1 MYRLEGNLG
10 VTEALLLTEKEQNA
24 STLKLLSE
32 AQLRIEDLIKKLEGA
47 DRKSDSLQD
56 TITRSDCFLFF
67 PCFLACFKVFSTLFA
82 RLKDNGA
89 GNPEMVSKRVE
100 NWKKKNHR
108 VNGLHAFFFWIRFF
122 FCKDKTSTSIFVKI

>member
-47 DRKSDSLQD
+47 DRKSDSLHD

-67 PCFLACFKVFSTLFA
+67 PRFLALS
-82 RLKDNGA
+82 RG
-89 GNPEMVSKRVE
+89 
-100 NWKKKNHR
+100 
-108 VNGLHAFFFWIRFF
+108 FFHTVH
-122 FCKDKTSTSIFVKI
+122 TSVR

>member
-47 DRKSDSLQD
+47 DRKSDSLHD

-67 PCFLACFKVFSTLFA
+67 PCFLALFQ
-82 RLKDNGA
+82 G
-89 GNPEMVSKRVE
+89 
-100 NWKKKNHR
+100 
-108 VNGLHAFFFWIRFF
+108 FFHFVR
-122 FCKDKTSTSIFVKI
+122 TSER